1 MSDDLNKKMEQFSE
15 LLSNEKMA
23 ENFKMLVS
31 MLGNSQ
37 NNNSNGAAV
46 ESNTEN
52 QQPKPSVPL
61 REMAPMNTSNPKI
74 QMDDTM
80 DTIIKIKKIVDKVN
94 NADDPR
100 VNLLLAL
107 KPYLNGKRK
116 SHLDTAIKVV
126 NLTKLSSVISE
137 IDKK

>member
-15 LLSNEKMA
+15 LLNNEKMA